1 MKVIMNEPTI
11 PAKVALQGNRITL
24 AASEYINEENISNK
38 DFQLLNEQGKVLEI
52 DRIKVSANEIEIFP
66 KERILKDSGEKFTI
80 NYLGENSI
88 LKEQFNNKDFK
99 NTSMAK
105 PLSIEELRLS
115 AKNNQGL
122 VRDVGGILNFV
133 DLEKD
138 NTIYYTTNTSYI
150 DKNFKNVKTN
160 NFDGVLKNGKELEKI
175 EKEQANNIHTAMQ
188 YISKVSNIKFIH
200 TDDPNIAHLGFV
212 NAELNKG
219 MAVQLNEIY
228 LDGKDFTKIPQDS
241 KEKFTS
247 IDNKSLIVFDN
258 NRFNS
263 INKQNNPEEIGFQ
276 LMLHEIGHFL
286 GLDDVF
292 HKKDLKDL
300 TTTQTLMSYKMR
312 DADNG
317 SPVDYKNLEL
327 YKFFDKYRPI
337 DLKVI
342 KSMYGEDGLN
352 AKYGINYDNTLK
364 DMLAQLDVSKHLLDK
379 NISLIANKTIN
390 IDEKQINQLFEN
402 EIQKNIN
409 LNSDVLKQNIQ
420 KFTAFKQSPFEAK
433 LNIMKNFNIDLN
445 EINEKNIDKKY
456 KEILSQELVEVNQ
469 IKNEKAAK
477 LNQLLNSPLNEEK
490 IIQSI
495 KLLEKQENKNINLT
509 NQLVKIACEQ
519 KIDKNLF
526 NTEIQAIYDDFSQTN
541 SQNSNSLNQKLSIK
555 LDKIQNNVD
564 TVLAN
569 SISNTLNTET
579 TKSQIQINNPK
590 M

>member
-579 TKSQIQINNPK
+579 TKSQIQVNNPK

>member
-1 MKVIMNEPTI
+1 MNEPTI

-364 DMLAQLDVSKHLLDK
+364 DMLAQLEVSKHLLDK

-433 LNIMKNFNIDLN
+433 LNIMKNFKIDLN

>member
-1 MKVIMNEPTI
+1 MNEPTI

-433 LNIMKNFNIDLN
+433 LNIMKNFKIDLN

-456 KEILSQELVEVNQ
+456 KEMLSQELVEVNQ

-579 TKSQIQINNPK
+579 TKSQIQVNNPK

>member
-1 MKVIMNEPTI
+1 MNEPTI

-433 LNIMKNFNIDLN
+433 LNIMKNFKIDLN

-456 KEILSQELVEVNQ
+456 KEMLSQELVEVNQ

>member
-1 MKVIMNEPTI
+1 MNEPTI

-364 DMLAQLDVSKHLLDK
+364 DMLAQLDVSKHLLDR

-456 KEILSQELVEVNQ
+456 KEMLLQELVEVNQ

-579 TKSQIQINNPK
+579 TKLQIQNNPK